1 MTQSYS
7 RGPSRILPRDK
18 GAAPLDVV
26 IAIMAFLAALALGAA
41 LIAER
46 AAVGWR
52 QGLSDRLTV
61 QIVPASADYSKAT
74 LDDEA
79 GAALNLLR
87 ETRGIASATQL
98 SDEDTA
104 KLVEPWLGKNAIIP
118 ELPMPKLIDATVVPG
133 SGVDL
138 RALARQ
144 LKQVAPHAVLDDHSR
159 WIGRLKELADTVT
172 LSAYGLL
179 LLIAVAMAATVSF
192 ATRAG
197 LDAHHEKVELLHQM
211 GAHAGFIAR
220 AFERHY
226 LASAFFAGLAGAGAA
241 SVVFAISGGLEF
253 VGVQTVPFLPP
264 LDLKPNELVWLAI
277 VPAAA
282 AAIAFATARL
292 SVLTALRG
300 IY

>member
-1 MTQSYS
+1 MTQSVA
-7 RGPSRILPRDK
+7 RGSSRILPRDK
-18 GAAPLDVV
+18 GAAPLDIV

-41 LIAER
+41 LLAER
-46 AAVGWR
+46 AAIGWR

-61 QIVPASADYSKAT
+61 QIVPASGSDAKAT

-79 GAALNLLR
+79 VAALTLLR
-87 ETRGIASATQL
+87 ETRGIAHAAEL
-98 SDEDTA
+98 SDDDAA

-118 ELPMPKLIDATVVPG
+118 ELPMPKLIDATIVPG
-133 SGVDL
+133 AYVDL
-138 RALARQ
+138 PSLTHQ
-144 LKQVAPHAVLDDHSR
+144 LKRAAPHAVLDDHSR
-159 WIGRLKELADTVT
+159 WIGRLKGLADTVT

-211 GAHAGFIAR
+211 GAQSGFIAR

-226 LASAFFAGLAGAGAA
+226 LVSAFFAGLAGAGAA
-241 SVVFAISGGLEF
+241 AILFAISGGLEL
-253 VGVQTVPFLPP
+253 VGVQSVPFLPP
-264 LDLKPNELVWLAI
+264 LSLKPDEVAWLAI